1 VFGWDLFRR
10 VEDTVRWREGAVVYM
25 VTKLQVFVKS
35 DKYVDQLSD
44 CHLFK
49 KELFHELNARC
60 YMILLLIKNGVQKT
74 YLLVR

>member
-1 VFGWDLFRR
+1 MFGWDLFRR
-10 VEDTVRWREGAVVYM
+10 AEDTVRWREGAVVYM

-44 CHLFK
+44 CQLFK
-49 KELFHELNARC
+49 MELFHVLNARC
-60 YMILLLIKNGVQKT
+60 YMVLLLINNGVQKT